1 MAQSVTATV
10 SGASVGT
17 SNGTFVVTDQVAL
30 FERGGLGRPA
40 RALSFLPVSPTNP
53 IGSNPFSI
61 PGLFALARFDTG
73 MSFVSPGNG
82 NDLTLASLQDVMFT
96 FARPTSNSQLTN
108 SADRQ
113 FDARNIVTT
122 AIDLDAPDVAPVP
135 LPAALPLMLVGLGG
149 FAALRRRRAA
159 SAA

>member
-1 MAQSVTATV
+1 
-10 SGASVGT
+10 
-17 SNGTFVVTDQVAL
+17 
-30 FERGGLGRPA
+30 
-40 RALSFLPVSPTNP
+40 
-53 IGSNPFSI
+53 
-61 PGLFALARFDTG
+61 
-73 MSFVSPGNG
+73 
-82 NDLTLASLQDVMFT
+82 MFT

-108 SADRQ
+108 SADSQ